1 MTTTKITKYENIGKN
16 KYRIYLDNG
25 EIIDTYDNVILKNE
39 LLLKKEI
46 DINLYDTITKETLLE
61 EHYLSSQKYINYRLR
76 STKEIKDYLKKKNL
90 EDNDIDLIVDKLT
103 KNKLLDDEYYCKC
116 FINDKLK
123 FTTKGTYQILEE
135 LKKNGIPSS
144 IIEKYYNLMN
154 DEVMNE
160 RIIKLIDKSLK
171 ITKNKPNLRNKLYN
185 NLVRL
190 GYPIDL
196 VISNLNQK
204 F

>member
-1 MTTTKITKYENIGKN
+1 MTIKISKYEKIGID

-25 EIIDTYDNVILKNE
+25 EIIDTYDNVILENE

-46 DINLYDTITKETLLE
+46 DNNLYNKINKETTLE
-61 EHYLSSQKYINYRLR
+61 EQYLSSKKYVEYRLR
-76 STKEIKDYLKKKNL
+76 STKEIKDYLKKKNI
-90 EDNDIDLIVDKLT
+90 EENNIELIIDKLT
-103 KNKLLDDEYYCKC
+103 KNKYLDDDNYCKC

-123 FTTKGTYQILEE
+123 FTNKGTYQIIEE
-135 LKKNGIPSS
+135 LKQNGISSS
-144 IIEKYYNLMN
+144 IIDKYYYLL
-154 DEVMNE
+154 DEDIMNE
-160 RIIKLIDKSLK
+160 RINNLIDKNLK
-171 ITKNKPNLRNKLYN
+171 NNNDKLKLRNKLYN

-196 VISNLNQK
+196 VISNLNNK